1 VTDTAAPFFPSSTI
15 KEAAH
20 WGTFLGREWIRDFPD
35 RLHDAGLVDD
45 GTPQRWSNDLSRFLE
60 GAADEGNRGRTTR
73 VMRKLRRTAPR
84 EYEVMYQA
92 MVLGHD
98 FNAITAWLNERALRN
113 NIPLPANRE
122 VHYRVK
128 DAVALFIAGVDY
140 ARAHW

>member
-1 VTDTAAPFFPSSTI
+1 MTEAAPFFPSSVI

-20 WGTFLGREWIRDFPD
+20 WGTFLGAEWIRDFPE
-35 RLHDAGLVDD
+35 RMHDAGLVDD
-45 GTPQRWSNDLSRFLE
+45 GTPQRWSADLSKWLD
-60 GAADEGNRGRTTR
+60 GARDEGNRGRTTR
-73 VMRKLRRTAPR
+73 VMRKLRRVAPR

-98 FNAITAWLNERALRN
+98 FNAITEWLNSRAIRN
-113 NIPLPANRE
+113 RIPLPEGRD
-122 VHYRVK
+122 VHYRLK